1 MYLSRNNNFDI
12 IRLVAAMQVAVS
24 HTFNHLHVP
33 TQINFMGG
41 GEGMSIKF
49 PFPGVIVFFVI
60 SGFLVTASLER
71 NKNIKHYII
80 NRVLRIVPALYIAF
94 ILTLIALN
102 YFDYINSDSLNNLS
116 FWGWAIGQLTLFQFY
131 TPDFLRSY
139 GVGCPN
145 GSLWTI
151 PVEFVFYLL
160 LPIIVTVLKNRRNL
174 GIILIAALSVVANYF
189 LSKYGDDSIISKLVG
204 VSVIPYLYIFL
215 IGSLLYYNWERLS
228 RFFEGKAYIFLI
240 IYILWT
246 NCIAGPAYEI
256 SSAAV
261 LIANI
266 LLCLLVI
273 SMAYTLPKIG
283 KILHGFDLSYG
294 LYVYHMIVVNVFV
307 QLGLYGN
314 SKYAVISLCISIALG
329 CLSWQFVERN
339 ALKLKNKI

>member
-116 FWGWAIGQLTLFQFY
+116 FW
-131 TPDFLRSY
+131 
-139 GVGCPN
+139 
-145 GSLWTI
+145 
-151 PVEFVFYLL
+151 
-160 LPIIVTVLKNRRNL
+160 
-174 GIILIAALSVVANYF
+174 
-189 LSKYGDDSIISKLVG
+189 
-204 VSVIPYLYIFL
+204 
-215 IGSLLYYNWERLS
+215 
-228 RFFEGKAYIFLI
+228 
-240 IYILWT
+240 
-246 NCIAGPAYEI
+246 
-256 SSAAV
+256 
-261 LIANI
+261 
-266 LLCLLVI
+266 
-273 SMAYTLPKIG
+273 
-283 KILHGFDLSYG
+283 
-294 LYVYHMIVVNVFV
+294 
-307 QLGLYGN
+307 
-314 SKYAVISLCISIALG
+314 
-329 CLSWQFVERN
+329 
-339 ALKLKNKI
+339 